1 MTLSEAKEK
10 FLNQLKGIYPINEIE
25 SFFYLIL
32 KDKLDL
38 QRVDFALNPN
48 LISTEEFLHFCK
60 ETIKKLREQQ
70 PIQYILGKTN
80 FYGLTFKVNRHVLI
94 PRPET
99 EELVQLII
107 NDVQLKKSDKKITI
121 LDIGTGSGCIAVT
134 LAKKL
139 KNATVWAID
148 ISEKALQIAKE
159 NAIINNVSVTYLHK
173 DILED
178 TNFLTYF
185 DIIVSNP
192 PYVREK
198 EKTNIKPNVIENEPH
213 IALFVDDDNPLLFY
227 DKISDFA
234 KFHLEPDG
242 ILYFEI
248 NQYLGDATKNLL
260 KTKGFSTVELHKDI
274 FDNDRMI
281 KAKINN

>member
-1 MTLSEAKEK
+1 MTLFELKEK
-10 FLNQLKGIYPINEIE
+10 FLNHLKGIYPINEIE

-48 LISTEEFLHFCK
+48 LKSTEKFLNFC
-60 ETIKKLREQQ
+60 TTSIKKLKKQQ

-80 FYGLTFKVNRHVLI
+80 FFGLTFKVNHHVLI

-107 NDVQLKKSDKKITI
+107 NDVQLKKSNKKITI

-139 KNATVWAID
+139 KNASVWAID

-173 DILED
+173 DILEN

-227 DKISDFA
+227 DKIADFA
-234 KFHLEPDG
+234 KSHLKTDG

-248 NQYLGDATKNLL
+248 NQYLGDATKKLL
-260 KTKGFSTVELHKDI
+260 KRKDFSTVELHKDI

-281 KAKINN
+281 KAKIN

>member
-1 MTLSEAKEK
+1 MTLFELKEK
-10 FLNQLKGIYPINEIE
+10 FLNHLKGIYPINEIE

-48 LISTEEFLHFCK
+48 LKSTEKFLNFC
-60 ETIKKLREQQ
+60 TTSIKKLKKQQ

-80 FYGLTFKVNRHVLI
+80 FFGLTFKVNHHVLI

-107 NDVQLKKSDKKITI
+107 NDVQLKKSNKKITI

-139 KNATVWAID
+139 KNASVWAID

-173 DILED
+173 DILEN

-227 DKISDFA
+227 DKIADFA
-234 KFHLEPDG
+234 KSHLKTDG

-248 NQYLGDATKNLL
+248 NQYLGDAIKKLL
-260 KTKGFSTVELHKDI
+260 KRKDFSTVELHKDI

-281 KAKINN
+281 KAKIN

>member
-1 MTLSEAKEK
+1 MTLFEVKAN
-10 FLNQLKGIYPINEIE
+10 FLNHLKGIYPIKEIE

-48 LISTEEFLHFCK
+48 LIATEKFIICCNES
-60 ETIKKLREQQ
+60 IKKLKKQQ
-70 PIQYILGKTN
+70 PIQYILGKSN
-80 FYGLTFKVNRHVLI
+80 FYGLPFKVNNNVLI

-99 EELVQLII
+99 EELVQLIL
-107 NDVQLKKSDKKITI
+107 NEVQLKRPDKKLTI

-148 ISEKALQIAKE
+148 VSEKALTIAKE
-159 NAIINNVSVTYLHK
+159 NAKINNVSVTYLHK
-173 DILED
+173 DILKD
-178 TNFLTYF
+178 SNCLFNF

-213 IALFVDDDNPLLFY
+213 LALFVDDDNPLLFY
-227 DKISDFA
+227 DKIADFA
-234 KFHLEPDG
+234 KSHLKTNG
-242 ILYFEI
+242 LLYFEI
-248 NQYLGDATKNLL
+248 NQYLGKSTKNLL
-260 KTKGFSTVELHKDI
+260 KTKGYHQVKLYKDI
-274 FDNDRMI
+274 LNNDRII
-281 KAKINN
+281 KAKIN